1 MNTPLS
7 FSSVPAFNR
16 NKRRHVDS
24 GSPDVLAQ
32 LLGQSSQQDMPAY
45 VRVILEALME
55 TRELMTTIKKWCE
68 KVSEE
73 NTQLKSENSDP
84 KKLIQQKES
93 QLNSLAPP
101 PSSQSSQP
109 SQNSVD
115 PFFLQHEF
123 ERQRSVVISGL
134 PESNPYC
141 VSHGKDECSS
151 WSYCQ
156 SYFV

>member
-1 MNTPLS
+1 MNTPLRS
-7 FSSVPAFNR
+7 SSVPAFNR

-24 GSPDVLAQ
+24 GSPEKPDVLAQ

-55 TRELMTTIKKWCE
+55 TREQMTTIKKWCE

-73 NTQLKSENSDP
+73 NTQLKSENSDL

-115 PFFLQHEF
+115 PFFLQHD
-123 ERQRSVVISGL
+123 I
-134 PESNPYC
+134 PPNP
-141 VSHGKDECSS
+141 SPIDCSAPVDNRTIPNRGS
-151 WSYCQ
+151 END
-156 SYFV
+156 